1 VTRRRSKAR
10 RWLAMSGS
18 LLLAVNLAVFAAFSW
33 PRLTRVR
40 RAEGRA
46 QEVSAQRAALERV
59 WSQVISRR
67 EVLARDRTDIE
78 ILNRDHLKP
87 RTDDLFAAQRE
98 IERIAKDAGLR
109 PKRST
114 YALESIKGTGLVR
127 CKVTLPLDGSYVN
140 LTAFLGRIGATRR
153 FIVVDEMALAQD
165 DQGARMNLTLSAIF
179 KDGDSRA
186 SQ

>member
-1 VTRRRSKAR
+1 
-10 RWLAMSGS
+10 MSGA

-46 QEVSAQRAALERV
+46 QEVVGQRAALERV
-59 WSQVISRR
+59 WSQVVSRR
-67 EVLARDRTDIE
+67 EVLAQNQKDIE

-98 IERIAKDAGLR
+98 IEELAKDAGLR

-114 YALESIKGTGLVR
+114 YLIESIKGTGLVR
-127 CKVTLPLDGSYVN
+127 CKVTLPLDGTYVN
-140 LTAFLGRIGATRR
+140 LTGFLSRIGSTRR
-153 FIVVDEMALAQD
+153 FIVVDQMALAQD
-165 DQGARMNLTLSAIF
+165 EQGARMNLTLSAIF